1 MTRMITIAANTIGQ
15 LQKQLEVTSHNIAN
29 SQTYGYKSRETSFSE
44 MLTQQV
50 NNQPNET
57 KEIGRNTPIGIREG
71 TGSLM
76 VKSMMNAAQ
85 GSIQQTNRPLD
96 FAFTQENQYLKV
108 QAGNETSFTR
118 HGALYVSP
126 TENGQ
131 AQLVT
136 SDGFPVLDENDQP
149 ILFAAN
155 HNQFTISNTGVFTA
169 NGGTQSQTF
178 NLGIVSIQKPQFLE
192 QKGYNVLGLP
202 NNVEVNEAMLYTE
215 LTGANR
221 NQITIESQA
230 LEVSNV
236 DLSKELSDM
245 MNTQRAMQFQTRAIS
260 IGDQM
265 MGLVNNLR

>member
-1 MTRMITIAANTIGQ
+1 MTRLITIAANTVGQ

-29 SQTYGYKSRETSFSE
+29 SQTHGYKSRETSFSD

-50 NNQPNET
+50 NNQPNDR

-71 TGSLM
+71 TGALM

-96 FAFTQENQYLKV
+96 FAFLQENQYLKV
-108 QAGNETSFTR
+108 QAGDENAFTR
-118 HGALYVSP
+118 HGALYISP

-136 SDGFPVLDENDQP
+136 SDGFAVLDENNQP
-149 ILFAAN
+149 ILFSAN
-155 HNQFTISNTGVFTA
+155 HSQFTISNTGMFTA
-169 NGGTQSQTF
+169 VGSEQPQSFQ
-178 NLGIVSIQKPQFLE
+178 LGVVSMQKPQYLE
-192 QKGYNVLGLP
+192 QKGNNIVGLP
-202 NNVEVNEAMLYTE
+202 NNVEVNEAMIYTE

-221 NQITIESQA
+221 NQIRIESQA
-230 LEVSNV
+230 LEASNV
-236 DLSKELSDM
+236 DLSKELSDL
-245 MNTQRAMQFQTRAIS
+245 MNTQRTMQFQTRAIS